1 VTLKRELTIT
11 NETRNLSLVR
21 TTVSEVLDASPFDQ
35 NMRNK
40 IIVAVDEA
48 LANVVEHAYEGS
60 VGDIVVSLE
69 LTTEQLRVLIC
80 DNGVQFNPGER
91 LNSTID
97 IHDHIRKGLKG
108 GLGLF
113 LMRQIM
119 DEVRFAQDSEWV
131 NELVMIK
138 NLPSADETPEGKP

>member
-1 VTLKRELTIT
+1 MSLRRDLTIT
-11 NETRNLSLVR
+11 NETRNLSTVR
-21 TTVSEVLDASPFDQ
+21 TNVSEVLAESTFDV

-48 LANVVEHAYEGS
+48 LANVVEHAYEGES
-60 VGDIVVSLE
+60 GEIVVTVE
-69 LTTEQLRVLIC
+69 LTSEFLRVQIC
-80 DNGVQFNPGER
+80 DNGVEFDPGER

-119 DEVRFAQDSEWV
+119 DEVHFAQDSEWT

-138 NLPSADETPEGKP
+138 HVPAPGETP

>member
-1 VTLKRELTIT
+1 MSLRRDLTIT
-11 NETRNLSLVR
+11 NETRNLSTVR
-21 TTVSEVLDASPFDQ
+21 TNVNEVLAESTFDV

-48 LANVVEHAYEGS
+48 LANVVEHAYEGES
-60 VGDIVVSLE
+60 GEIVVTVE
-69 LTTEQLRVLIC
+69 LTSEFLRVQIC
-80 DNGVQFNPGER
+80 DNGVEFDPGER

-119 DEVRFAQDSEWV
+119 DEVHFAQDSEWT
-131 NELVMIK
+131 NELVMVK
-138 NLPSADETPEGKP
+138 HLPAPGETP

>member
-1 VTLKRELTIT
+1 MTVRRDLTIT
-11 NETRNLSLVR
+11 NETRNLSTVR
-21 TTVSEVLDASPFDQ
+21 ANVSDVLAQSPFDQ

-48 LANVVEHAYEGS
+48 LANVVEHAYEGES
-60 VGDIVVSLE
+60 GEIVVVVEMDSE
-69 LTTEQLRVLIC
+69 RLRVQIC
-80 DNGVQFNPGER
+80 DNGVEFDPGDR
-91 LNSTID
+91 LTSTID
-97 IHDHIRKGLKG
+97 IHEHIRKGLKG

-119 DEVRFAQDSEWV
+119 DEVHFVQDSEWT

-138 NLPSADETPEGKP
+138 NLPTADEAAP